1 VLAVPAALSF
11 IVTIDGPA
19 GTGKSTVA
27 HLLAKRLG
35 LEFLDTGAMYR
46 AAALEALDRG
56 IDLSDGV
63 LVADLVRGLELA
75 FDWKSDPPELFA
87 NGRPVG
93 ERIRTPEVT
102 RAVSKVASNADV
114 RAEMVRAQRSIA
126 RRHPRLVTEGRDQ
139 GSVVFPDADVR
150 IYLDAR
156 PDVRAR
162 RRVEQ
167 LALKGIAASES
178 EVLAQIIE
186 RDRTDSTRAD
196 GPLVCPGG
204 AIVVDTSDIEVPDVI
219 ERLEDVV
226 RTRAG
231 EALAASARSPRGRHA
246 SGGGA
251 ADGGV
256 HRA

>member
-1 VLAVPAALSF
+1 MLAVPAALSF

-27 HLLAKRLG
+27 NSLAKRLG

-56 IDLSDGV
+56 IDPADGPRV
-63 LVADLVRGLELA
+63 TELMRSLELW
-75 FDWKSDPPELFA
+75 FDWKHDPPDLFV
-87 NGRPVG
+87 NGKPVG

-102 RAVSKVASNADV
+102 RAVSLVASNPSV
-114 RAEMVRAQRSIA
+114 RAEMVRAQRGIA

-156 PDVRAR
+156 PEIRAR

-167 LALKGIAASES
+167 LASKGIATTEA
-178 EVLAQIIE
+178 EVLAQILE
-186 RDRTDSTRAD
+186 RDRIDSTRAD
-196 GPLVCPGG
+196 GPLVCPRG
-204 AIVVDTSDIEVPDVI
+204 AAVVDTSDIDVPEVID
-219 ERLEDVV
+219 RLVEIV
-226 RTRAG
+226 RVRAG
-231 EALAASARSPRGRHA
+231 EALSATERAPRGHSGGASAS
-246 SGGGA
+246 
-251 ADGGV
+251 
-256 HRA
+256 